1 MGVPK
6 VKPLQ
11 GAKGCVFLRLGGV
24 PLLCPHSIVISLI
37 IIMSF
42 LVYLYLFD
50 WKSGFL
56 GFGVPHLSVPCFC
69 LVNFGPLF
77 VVKNNKLKS
86 QAERSLRQCNL
97 H

>member
-1 MGVPK
+1 MGVPI

-37 IIMSF
+37 IMSF
-42 LVYLYLFD
+42 LVNLYLLD
-50 WKSGFL
+50 WKAGFL

-69 LVNFGPLF
+69 LAPL
-77 VVKNNKLKS
+77 VVL
-86 QAERSLRQCNL
+86 L
-97 H
+97 